1 MPQTNDLHK
10 YSQKNPGI
18 IMIIKPNKFALLQF
32 FIDFLGLIINISR
45 LQRADLLVSKSLTP
59 MLNTSLAQLQY
70 TPASIFCVYSIFI
83 LSDTR

>member
-32 FIDFLGLIINISR
+32 FIDFLGLIINISSR
-45 LQRADLLVSKSLTP
+45 FI
-59 MLNTSLAQLQY
+59 
-70 TPASIFCVYSIFI
+70 SIEIT
-83 LSDTR
+83 DTNVKY